1 MLCEVPLTAE
11 QRDFAADHHGLVY
24 KFLNENRLPE
34 SEFYD
39 VVIFGYLRAV
49 KRYLTESAL
58 QQYRFTTI
66 AWSCMR
72 VDLCNYFKKN
82 HRQKRDAEILSIHI
96 GLGPDSYPLEETVA
110 GQDNLMQQLE
120 TQLLLHEL
128 AGKVSRQ
135 QMDMVRLKTCG
146 YNLREIARR
155 QKTPMSRVKEL
166 LDEVHTVLMEMCYE
180 H

>member
-11 QRDFAADHHGLVY
+11 QRDFAASHHSLVY
-24 KFLNENRLPE
+24 KFLNENRLSE
-34 SEFYD
+34 DEFYD

-49 KRYLTESAL
+49 KRYLSEPIL
-58 QQYRFTTI
+58 QQYKFTTI

-72 VDLCNYFKKN
+72 VDLFNFYKSN
-82 HRQKRDAEILSIHI
+82 RRQKRNVEMLSIHI

-110 GQDNLMQQLE
+110 GHDALMEQLE
-120 TQLLLHEL
+120 TSLLLHEL
-128 AGKVSRQ
+128 AGKISRQ
-135 QMDMVRLKTCG
+135 QMDMVRMKTYG
-146 YNLREIARR
+146 YNLREISRR

-166 LDEVHTVLMEMCYE
+166 LEEVRAVLTEMCYE